1 MDAISYKQKEY
12 LYSYFRSKPPELNLH
27 LHKYYE
33 FLYFISGDATYIV
46 EDNLYKIHPGDIL
59 LTRPGELHT
68 IFFQSEKPYE
78 RIFMQIHPD
87 NHCGAVCATAERN
100 NVHFQSFT
108 LSGRSVLSNSITHT
122 SGFAF
127 QPSVWTLVA
136 GSVLSHSLRNE
147 VM

>member
-87 NHCGAVCATAERN
+87 FIPEFDLFDHLWAKITDYRQTL
-100 NVHFQSFT
+100 FSLSDFT
-108 LSGRSVLSNSITHT
+108 IILKRLNIT
-122 SGFAF
+122 F
-127 QPSVWTLVA
+127 
-136 GSVLSHSLRNE
+136 
-147 VM
+147 

>member
-59 LTRPGELHT
+59 LTKPGELHT

-87 NHCGAVCATAERN
+87 FITEFDLFDKVNIPRHSRGLFINGHSPTLLATRESALVRLPLAKG
-100 NVHFQSFT
+100 S
-108 LSGRSVLSNSITHT
+108 LLAASKL
-122 SGFAF
+122 GFI
-127 QPSVWTLVA
+127 S
-136 GSVLSHSLRNE
+136 
-147 VM
+147 

>member
-59 LTRPGELHT
+59 LTRDVYKRQSKRCAT
-68 IFFQSEKPYE
+68 IHSWGDGNE
-78 RIFMQIHPD
+78 RIRQKFIPQGVQRNQWTAWNWNSFNHSSNVQRYTGKLPCAIFWYTMCKGDD
-87 NHCGAVCATAERN
+87 NYR
-100 NVHFQSFT
+100 
-108 LSGRSVLSNSITHT
+108 
-122 SGFAF
+122 
-127 QPSVWTLVA
+127 VW
-136 GSVLSHSLRNE
+136 RY
-147 VM
+147 